1 MERRGAELVKGQLM
15 TKEPIVY
22 SGEKA
27 ISSINDVKKTG
38 QPLIRQT
45 GLLSYIIHKN

>member
-1 MERRGAELVKGQLM
+1 MVNQLM